1 MNLALAI
8 KNIIIYKE
16 PKNTQIFELLE
27 DEQEDMKSGA
37 DHTSYGND
45 TSAAQSLDN
54 SNNVYKELN
63 KNIEEIKRE
72 FHFPTNKDIVIREF
86 KVMRKTNACIVY
98 IDGMADKGTINDYI
112 LRQLMTDQEMHE
124 DTKISIDYITNN
136 LLAINQITKHISF
149 DQIIMQIL
157 NGLTA
162 LFVEGCEEC
171 IIIESRG
178 YDKRNVGKPEVETVI
193 KGPEEG
199 FTENMRTN
207 LTLVRKIIRNNKL
220 ITEFIPLG
228 KTDNLTCAIMYING
242 ITNPKVVQEVK
253 RRITGLDVDIITGG
267 GGLEQLI
274 EDHPLSLFS
283 QLLSTERPDKTAL
296 YLMYGKIAI
305 FCEGSPYA
313 SLAPI
318 TFFHFFHSPED
329 FDLRWQFGTFLRLIR
344 LIAANL
350 ALFLPGLFIALT
362 LYHQEMIPTELLF
375 ALSNAREHIPLPTL
389 FELLAMEIT
398 FELIREAGLRIP
410 GAIGQALGVLGAI
423 VLGQAAVAAGLASPI
438 LIMIVSITGLSSF
451 AIPNYSIAFAIRLLR
466 FAYTILGTIAGLYG
480 IAAGIV
486 IFGGFICSM
495 KSFGV
500 PYFSPVAPKTK
511 AEHNIVIIA
520 PPWTLKERADY
531 LNTVNRSRTGGTVR
545 GWIRQDKRGND
556 K

>member
-54 SNNVYKELN
+54 SNNVYNDLN
-63 KNIEEIKRE
+63 KNIQEIKQE

-112 LRQLMTDQEMHE
+112 LRQLMTDQEMYE

-149 DQIIMQIL
+149 DQVIMQIL

-178 YDKRNVGKPEVETVI
+178 YDKRNVTKPEVEMVI
-193 KGPEEG
+193 KGPDEA
-199 FTENMRTN
+199 FTENLRTN
-207 LTLVRKIIRNNKL
+207 LTLVRKIIRNKEL
-220 ITEFIPLG
+220 VTEFMPLG
-228 KTDNLTCAIMYING
+228 KTGNLTCAIMYIKG
-242 ITNPKVVQEVK
+242 ITNPKIVQEVK
-253 RRITGLDVDIITGG
+253 RRITGLDIDLISGN

-283 QLLSTERPDKTAL
+283 QLLTTERPDKTAL

-305 FCEGSPYA
+305 ICEGSPYA

-329 FDLRWQFGTFLRLIR
+329 YYLHWQFGTFLRLIR
-344 LIAANL
+344 WVAASL

-362 LYHQEMIPTELLF
+362 IYHQEMIPTELLF

-410 GAIGQALGVLGAI
+410 GAIGQAIGIIGAV

-438 LIMIVSITGLSSF
+438 LIMIVSIAGLSSF
-451 AIPNYSIAFAIRLLR
+451 AIPNYSIAFAIRLMR
-466 FAYTILGTIAGLYG
+466 FAFTFFGGIAGLYG
-480 IAAGIV
+480 IAAGII
-486 IFGGFICSM
+486 IFGGLACSM

-500 PYFSPVAPKTK
+500 PYFSPIAPKTR
-511 AEHNIVIIA
+511 AEHNVGIIA
-520 PPWTLKERADY
+520 PPWTLKGKVSKE
-531 LNTVNRSRTGGTVR
+531 
-545 GWIRQDKRGND
+545 
-556 K
+556 